1 MLHKHYTVL
10 QFHMVPFLFG
20 TKDINIYVFL
30 LSIILLDNTFL
41 LYSDILLLLLIL
53 LPYNDLQ
60 FVLFSLIQIQ
70 IHYEVV
76 IQVDSYLYNP
86 LFLIYTH
93 SFFYLLLYP
102 LSSVFSAFF
111 RSLLLFFLS
120 YLLYSLLSNPIFL
133 SLHLYYLFL
142 SSLVLDNFLFFYLYY
157 IYYSYLYMFPLL
169 PLFLLLSPHT
179 V

>member
-1 MLHKHYTVL
+1 MKKSKKMDKGNTLTVHNMDKRIKNYL
-10 QFHMVPFLFG
+10 EQE
-20 TKDINIYVFL
+20 KKEINNIDEEIERL
-30 LSIILLDNTFL
+30 DWIIENTE
-41 LYSDILLLLLIL
+41 DKKEKTTAK
-53 LPYNDLQ
+53 NEKM
-60 FVLFSLIQIQ
+60 Q